1 MTSIQELLEQVQA
14 LEQKV
19 IEQQGK
25 IHHLENDLDEVNDRA
40 NRLLQKMV
48 TRTQFNN
55 SMAIQKKYG
64 LNDVRGRL

>member
-48 TRTQFNN
+48 TKTQFNN